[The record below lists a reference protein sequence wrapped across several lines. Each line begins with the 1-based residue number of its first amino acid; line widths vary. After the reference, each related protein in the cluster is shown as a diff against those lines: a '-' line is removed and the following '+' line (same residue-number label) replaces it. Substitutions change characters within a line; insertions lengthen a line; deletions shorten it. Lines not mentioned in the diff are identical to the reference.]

1 MSDKKRIF
9 RLVHAEARRR
19 VAVGSN
25 DGLGP
30 L

>member
-1 MSDKKRIF
+1 MSDKKLF
-9 RLVHAEARRR
+9 RLVHAGARRR